1 MNLSERFTLGFY
13 NWEIRGRGYHYFSNP
28 VQLEPPFY
36 PFSHA
41 NHLPVLR
48 EVNDDGKVPSIF
60 VQALHGFKEFVIPS
74 RQPELYADNTG
85 LTYDTTAFPAE
96 KSHSYVEFQLTLP
109 PGKHI
114 ALIQQHELIIM
125 LSSTRF
131 PVSFELI
138 GNNDSIVVQI
148 ACDDSE
154 SNQIHEYIK
163 LFLPEINISKQTQYI
178 DTIFDTSKQVH
189 MVYLALEEE
198 FMRPL
203 PTELKPTFD
212 PIAGVFATLEQVKN
226 GEIAMVQILFQG
238 TQNAWQQSILNSVT
252 DFNQKPFF
260 ADDPSILPQ
269 AKEKVSSPLFA
280 VSIRLYAA
288 SSTDQRNQELL
299 QGLYAG
305 ISNTQTGSNSL
316 IPLNTQLPSKNQ
328 FKDIVMRTSHMLG
341 MLLNS
346 KELVNLVHVP
356 FASVHTPKL
365 RKYVGRTH
373 LLPAAHIQEQYV
385 LGINDHY
392 GISQPVGLTIEE
404 RLRHVHVIGA
414 TGSGKSYLLT
424 QLIRQDLEQDHG
436 VCVIDPNA
444 DLIDACINYIPK
456 HRLKDVILIDP
467 SSEFSPGINLL
478 SAQSYQEQMVL
489 ESDLVS
495 IFKRQSTSWGD
506 QMSSVLSNA
515 INAFLESRKGGTLLD
530 LRKFLADKSFRNEFL
545 KTVSDEVILSYWNHE
560 FPLLKSNSI
569 APILTRLDTFLRPKP
584 IRAMMSQRK
593 GIDFSEVMNGKKIL
607 LVKLPQG
614 LIGSQNSYLLGTLI
628 IAKINQAAQA
638 RQNLAHH
645 ERIPFFLYIDE
656 FQQYV
661 TDSIST
667 LLYQSRKYGL
677 GLVLAHQG
685 LEQIF
690 AREKE
695 VAEAVLANAYTRI
708 CFRVGSND
716 AKKLESGFA
725 HFSEHDLQN
734 LSIGNAI
741 VRIGQP
747 DHDGNITIPPLP
759 KSEYPFH
766 QHLQIIQKNNQDH
779 YQVVTEKEP
788 IVPKIEE
795 EEISPIEKITETVEE
810 KPLQTDIPKQTISLP
825 LSPPKGPIA
834 NSAGTNSLIDDLFAE
849 EKKRKELRQHSSL
862 QIFIKKSAEGLG
874 YKAVLETPTK
884 DRGRIDIVASY
895 QETKIA
901 IEISVTNT
909 IAYEIQNILKCFR
922 DGYSMVFM
930 VSESAKHLNSIREKS
945 IVDIPEQY
953 HNKLHFLSKNEV
965 VEQLSKIAQSQQT
978 PNTTVIRGYRV
989 KVTSQQTISP
999 AEQKMLLNDVVKA
1012 VKKTNH
1018 ES

>member
-13 NWEIRGRGYHYFSNP
+13 NWEIRGRGYHYFSKP

-41 NHLPVLR
+41 NHLPPLEKVH
-48 EVNDDGKVPSIF
+48 DDGKVPSIL
-60 VQALHGFKEFVIPS
+60 VQALRGFKELVLPS
-74 RQPELYADNTG
+74 RQSAIYANDGG
-85 LTYDTTAFPAE
+85 LTYDTTAFDAE
-96 KSHSYVEFQLTLP
+96 ISHDLVEFQLTLP
-109 PGKHI
+109 PREHI
-114 ALIQQHELIIM
+114 SLVQQHELIVM
-125 LSSTRF
+125 LSSTLF
-131 PVSFELI
+131 PVSFEII
-138 GNNDSIVVQI
+138 GTGNRIVIQI
-148 ACDDSE
+148 VCDNSE
-154 SNQIHEYIK
+154 ERQIHEYLK
-163 LFLPEINISKQTQYI
+163 LFLPEIIITKQTRYI
-178 DTIFDTSKQVH
+178 DEVYDIGNRIQ
-189 MVYLALEEE
+189 MVYLALEDE

-203 PTELKPTFD
+203 STELKPTFD
-212 PIAGVFATLEQVKN
+212 PIAGVFATLEQVQN

-238 TQNAWQQSILNSVT
+238 TKNPWQQSILKSVS
-252 DFNQKPFF
+252 DFNGKPFF
-260 ADDPSILPQ
+260 EDDATMLPQ

-288 SSTDQRNQELL
+288 SNADYRNQELL
-299 QGLYAG
+299 QSLYHG
-305 ISNTQTGSNSL
+305 ISKGQTSGNKLVPMATNLTSHD
-316 IPLNTQLPSKNQ
+316 QLT
-328 FKDIVMRTSHMLG
+328 DIVLRTSHVFG

-346 KELVNLVHVP
+346 KELVNLVHLP
-356 FASVHTPKL
+356 FASVYTPKL
-365 RKYVGRTH
+365 RQYIGRTQ
-373 LLPAAHIQEQYV
+373 LLPVSHIQEQYV
-385 LGINDHY
+385 IGINEHY
-392 GISQPVGLTIEE
+392 GITQSVGLTIEE
-404 RLRHVHVIGA
+404 RLRHIHVVGA

-424 QLIRQDLEQDHG
+424 QLIRQDIEQDRG

-444 DLIDACINYIPK
+444 DLIDACIKYIPE

-515 INAFLESRKGGTLLD
+515 INAFLEGKKGGTLLD
-530 LRKFLADKSFRNEFL
+530 LRKFLADQSFRKEFL

-584 IRAMMSQRK
+584 IRAMMSQQK

-614 LIGSQNSYLLGTLI
+614 LIGAQNSYLLGTLI

-638 RQNLAHH
+638 RQNLAPN
-645 ERIPFFLYIDE
+645 ERVPFFLYIDE

-667 LLYQSRKYGL
+667 LLYQSRKYCL

-708 CFRVGSND
+708 CFRVGAND

-741 VRIGQP
+741 IRIGQP
-747 DHDGNITIPPLP
+747 EHNGNITVPPLP
-759 KSEYPFH
+759 ESEYSV
-766 QHLQIIQKNNQDH
+766 QERIQAIQNSNREYYHISIPEPKPVSSEVILEEV
-779 YQVVTEKEP
+779 YPTEITQETSEP
-788 IVPKIEE
+788 IVPGIHPV
-795 EEISPIEKITETVEE
+795 SPTPQVQEPET
-810 KPLQTDIPKQTISLP
+810 
-825 LSPPKGPIA
+825 
-834 NSAGTNSLIDDLFAE
+834 NTNLIDDLFAQE
-849 EKKRKELRQHSSL
+849 RKRKELRQHNSL
-862 QIFIKKSAEGLG
+862 QMFIKKSAEGLG
-874 YKAVLETPTK
+874 YKAVLEAPTI
-884 DRGRIDIVASY
+884 DGGRVDIATSF
-895 QETKIA
+895 EDIKIA

-909 IAYEIQNILKCFR
+909 ISYEVKNILKCFR
-922 DGYSMVFM
+922 DGYLYVYM
-930 VSESAKHLNSIREKS
+930 VSESTKHLNSIREQS
-945 IVDIPEQY
+945 IIDVPEQY
-953 HNKLHFLSKNEV
+953 HNRLHFLTKEEV
-965 VEQLSKIAQSQQT
+965 IEQLTKLIQAKQQ
-978 PNTTVIRGYRV
+978 PTTMNVRGYRV

-999 AEQKMLLNDVVKA
+999 ADQKILLDDVVKA
-1012 VKKTNH
+1012 IKKK
-1018 ES
+1018 